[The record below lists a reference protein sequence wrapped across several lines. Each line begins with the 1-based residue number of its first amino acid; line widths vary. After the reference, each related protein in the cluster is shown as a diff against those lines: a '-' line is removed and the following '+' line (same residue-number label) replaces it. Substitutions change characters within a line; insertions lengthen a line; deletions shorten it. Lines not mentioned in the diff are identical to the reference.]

1 MTSLAEEL
9 AQFDDLSRANSKFVN
24 VRSLNEHVTVLSPKT
39 GSSDTPSL
47 TLSSLVHGNEV
58 IGIYILNKVFSEILS
73 GSIRIQKPI
82 ALIAANR
89 EAALAGKR
97 FLDRDL
103 NRSFGREEQS
113 TREDRICRLI
123 KPILAQSTYTLDLHQ
138 TILGTE
144 SPFFIFRAH
153 KKGFDFATALNP
165 DLPIVTLWKDKAS
178 VDGRILTEFNIEKGL
193 VAITLELGKAGYDPH
208 QVELG
213 VAICKRAIE
222 VSSKDLEAHNLEK
235 SKLYLLDWF
244 YRPTTKEAA
253 LDPGLQNFSTMIK
266 GQRLGMDGK
275 REILSPFDGKVLF
288 PKYGEYAKS
297 SSELFC
303 ALVSMKPEELARL

>member
-1 MTSLAEEL
+1 MTNLAEEL
-9 AQFDDLSRANSKFVN
+9 ARFDDLSRATSKFVD
-24 VRSLNEHVTVLSPKT
+24 VRSLNEHVTVLSPKQE
-39 GSSDTPSL
+39 SSSMPSL
-47 TLSSLVHGNEV
+47 ALSSLIHGNEI
-58 IGIYILNKVFSEILS
+58 IGIYILNKVFSEVLS

-123 KPILAQSTYTLDLHQ
+123 EPILTQSTYTLDLHQ
-138 TILGTE
+138 TILGTA

-153 KKGFDFATALNP
+153 KNGFDFATALNP
-165 DLPIVTLWKDKAS
+165 DLPIVTLWNNKAS
-178 VDGRILTEFNIEKGL
+178 ADGRLLTEFNIERSL

-222 VSSKDLEAHNLEK
+222 VSFRNLKAHNLEK

-253 LDPGLQNFSTMIK
+253 LDPGWQNFSTIIK
-266 GQRLGMDGK
+266 GQRLGIDGK
-275 REILSPFDGKVLF
+275 REILSPVDGKMLF

-303 ALVSMKPEELARL
+303 ALVPMRHEELARL